1 MRDLHQTSSEKG
13 RDCEP
18 ATAFAKLP
26 RPRAAA
32 SRALIA
38 MTPARFW
45 RARAP
50 ATTGNDGSRRR
61 RRIAGWR
68 SLPAGRATAI
78 APRQATQQQ
87 GMNDEMNS
95 AEKLAKTV
103 KIPPRP
109 EALIEISAEVNRP
122 DPDIDRI
129 AAAIKKDVTLYGAIL
144 RLVNSPLLGGNGVK
158 TIDRALMLL
167 GLKRIAQIAQVVALQ
182 NQLGSKLSINRF
194 WDTAAEVAEICA
206 ALARKFTGLPTEDA
220 YTVGMFHDFGIPLMM
235 QAFPDYKTLLNDA
248 NKNAA
253 SHLSDIENAR
263 YGFNHYDVGFEL
275 GRVWCVP
282 PHLNETIRFQPEL
295 PAIFADRVVV
305 DDIDTI
311 KTLLALLEMAK
322 NISATHRKLWR
333 AQDDAS
339 GLGIDPVVL
348 VHLELEP
355 EDYVE
360 LREDMVF
367 SLSGHQ
373 KL

>member
-1 MRDLHQTSSEKG
+1 
-13 RDCEP
+13 
-18 ATAFAKLP
+18 
-26 RPRAAA
+26 
-32 SRALIA
+32 
-38 MTPARFW
+38 
-45 RARAP
+45 
-50 ATTGNDGSRRR
+50 
-61 RRIAGWR
+61 
-68 SLPAGRATAI
+68 
-78 APRQATQQQ
+78 
-87 GMNDEMNS
+87 MNS
-95 AEKLAKTV
+95 AEALAKAV

-109 EALIEISAEVNRP
+109 EVLIEISGEINKP
-122 DPDIDRI
+122 NPDIDRI

-206 ALARKFTGLPTEDA
+206 ALARKFTGLPTEEA

-235 QAFPDYKTLLNDA
+235 QSFPDYKGLLNEA
-248 NKNAA
+248 NKNPSVDLAE
-253 SHLSDIENAR
+253 IETQR

-275 GRVWCVP
+275 GRIWCVP
-282 PHLNETIRFQPEL
+282 EHLNQAIRFQPDL
-295 PAIFADRVVV
+295 PAVLSDRVVV

-311 KTLLALLEMAK
+311 KTLLALLDMAK

-333 AQDDAS
+333 TEDDSA
-339 GLGIDPVVL
+339 GVGVDPAVL
-348 VHLELEP
+348 EHFELEA

-360 LREDMVF
+360 LREDIVL
-367 SLSGHQ
+367 SLNKHQ